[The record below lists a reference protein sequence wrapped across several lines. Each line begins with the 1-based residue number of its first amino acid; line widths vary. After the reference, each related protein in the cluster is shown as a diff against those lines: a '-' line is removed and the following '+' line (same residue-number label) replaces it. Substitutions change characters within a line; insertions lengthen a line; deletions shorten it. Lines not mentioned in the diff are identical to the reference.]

1 MHKPI
6 YVALNP
12 HCSISIEQSMIK
24 DTNMDGQGTPA
35 KKARK
40 SPTIWTSQYKMV
52 LERIINK
59 DNGGQFKDKLK
70 NKSKETQQQAWT
82 DIIAHF
88 RIAFGMMEVDRK
100 SLQSLWQRMKG
111 SEKGIHDRDL
121 LNLYKATH
129 TTGGGPGPNPVY
141 LDDPDKIDEEPGMG
155 TQSGSSG
162 MQMTQ
167 NSPLITRWNQTHR
180 VRDSPHTVTSSTVQ
194 SDQVLDLTLPVVN
207 SGGDILIEASALTD
221 VNAGEQEVKGDDL
234 DQSQPDPVTHAD
246 APTIGIGNNDSNPA
260 VHPNPTLTETPAR
273 APKRPSAAAKA
284 TAYVDAAE
292 STKRYWTEKLEF
304 ERDIYKAQ
312 MELLANKIENEK
324 KSRELFDL
332 QIQKARQEL
341 DHQ

>member
-1 MHKPI
+1 
-6 YVALNP
+6 
-12 HCSISIEQSMIK
+12 
-24 DTNMDGQGTPA
+24 
-35 KKARK
+35 
-40 SPTIWTSQYKMV
+40 
-52 LERIINK
+52 
-59 DNGGQFKDKLK
+59 
-70 NKSKETQQQAWT
+70 
-82 DIIAHF
+82 
-88 RIAFGMMEVDRK
+88 MMEVDRK

-121 LNLYKATH
+121 LNLLKATR

-273 APKRPSAAAKA
+273 ARKRPSAAAKA